1 MVKGLYDKDEE
12 LQLNAF
18 NLIKNQITTSTS
30 SMTSIPKPLKFL
42 RLHYDDLKNF
52 YQKNFEGEKS
62 IENQTLNSIE
72 KEKKF
77 KNCLSDLLA
86 VLVMVVN
93 TTEKNEN
100 VLYWVLKGNKK
111 NLTDWGLEFIRT
123 LSGNLGEEFN
133 RRIDEELPFEDLYE
147 YVSIIIPYLI
157 ETHSES
163 EAVDLLL
170 EVEKLENIMDF
181 VNSNNYKR
189 ICLYLM
195 TSSNYAADSDEMKQ
209 ILEIAFNIY
218 VKFKENTNALRVA
231 IKLNNM
237 VLIKQIFFNCE
248 NKVQQKQL
256 AFILAKQRVWIED
269 DEIYNDNE
277 IKEIISNLKLSE
289 YFKKLGKDLD
299 VTEPKH
305 PEDIFKSHLE
315 ENKALDGKLDS
326 YKMNMASS
334 IASSFINAG
343 FSNESLLGKK
353 DSDWFSRNKEE
364 GVLNLLAG
372 LGLVNMWDID
382 CGPNE
387 LEKYMGANEMDPNKR
402 AGYNIGLGIISSGVR
417 DENNLAFALLADQI
431 NDKK

>member
-1 MVKGLYDKDEE
+1 MVAALYDSDPEI
-12 LQLNAF
+12 QINSF
-18 NLIKNQITTSTS
+18 NMIKSQVVNSTS

-42 RLHYDDLKNF
+42 RLHYDQLKSF
-52 YQKNFEGEKS
+52 YLSKY
-62 IENQTLNSIE
+62 ENSNSD
-72 KEKKF
+72 F
-77 KNCLSDLLA
+77 RFLLSDLLA
-86 VLVMVVN
+86 VLVMVVSN
-93 TTEKNEN
+93 TEDS
-100 VLYWVLKGNKK
+100 VLNWVLKGNKK
-111 NLTDWGLEFIRT
+111 NLCDWGLEFIRT
-123 LSGNLGEEFN
+123 LSGNIGEEFQK
-133 RRIDEELPFEDLYE
+133 RIDNEQPYEELYE
-147 YVSIIIPYLI
+147 YVAIIIPYLI

-170 EVEKLENIMDF
+170 EVEKLDTIMDF
-181 VNSNNYKR
+181 VNQTNYKR

-195 TSSNYAADSDEMKQ
+195 TSSNYAADSDEMKC

-218 VKFKENTNALRVA
+218 VKFKESPNALRVA
-231 IKLNNM
+231 IKLNNP
-237 VLIKQIFFNCE
+237 VLIKQVFFNCSD
-248 NKVQQKQL
+248 KIIQKQL

-269 DEIYNDNE
+269 EEIYNNDE
-277 IKEIISNLKLSE
+277 IKEIISNMKLSE
-289 YFKKLGKDLD
+289 YFKRLGKDLD

-315 ENKALDGKLDS
+315 ENKGSDAKLDS

-343 FSNESLLGKK
+343 FSTESLLSKK

-372 LGLVNMWDID
+372 LGLVNMWDIE

-417 DENNLAFALLADQI
+417 DENNLAFALLSNQI

>member
-1 MVKGLYDKDEE
+1 MVAALYDKDAEI
-12 LQLNAF
+12 QLNSF
-18 NLIKNQITTSTS
+18 NLIKSQVVNSTS

-42 RLHYDDLKNF
+42 RLHYEELKEF
-52 YQKNFEGEKS
+52 YVKNY
-62 IENQTLNSIE
+62 ENTN
-72 KEKKF
+72 KDF
-77 KNCLSDLLA
+77 KYHLSDLLA
-86 VLVMVVN
+86 VLVMVVSN
-93 TTEKNEN
+93 TEDT
-100 VLYWVLKGNKK
+100 VLYWVLKGNRK
-111 NLTDWGLEFIRT
+111 NLCDWGLEFIRT
-123 LSGNLGEEFN
+123 LSGNIGEEFN
-133 RRIDEELPFEDLYE
+133 KRIDEELPYEDLYE
-147 YVSIIIPYLI
+147 FVAIIIPYLI
-157 ETHSES
+157 NTHSES

-170 EVEKLENIMDF
+170 EVEKLETIMEF
-181 VNSNNYKR
+181 VNQNNYKR

-195 TSSNYAADSDEMKQ
+195 TSSNYAADSDEMKC

-218 VKFKENTNALRVA
+218 VKFKESTNALRVA

-237 VLIKQIFFNCE
+237 VLIKQVFFNCE
-248 NKVQQKQL
+248 NKTIQKQL

-269 DEIYNDNE
+269 QEIYNDNE
-277 IKEIISNLKLSE
+277 IQEIISNLKLSE

-299 VTEPKH
+299 VTDPKH

-315 ENKALDGKLDS
+315 ETKGSEAKLDS

-343 FSNESLLGKK
+343 FSTESLLSKK

-372 LGLVNMWDID
+372 LGLVNMWDIE

-387 LEKYMGANEMDPNKR
+387 LEKYMSSNEMDPNKR

-417 DENNLAFALLADQI
+417 DENNLAFALLSNQI

>member
-1 MVKGLYDKDEE
+1 MVEALFDKDSEI
-12 LQLNAF
+12 QLNSF
-18 NLIKNQITTSTS
+18 NLIKSQITTSTS

-42 RLHYDDLKNF
+42 RLHYDTLKEFYLKNYDNTTNEF
-52 YQKNFEGEKS
+52 RYN
-62 IENQTLNSIE
+62 
-72 KEKKF
+72 
-77 KNCLSDLLA
+77 LSDLLA
-86 VLVMVVN
+86 VLVMVVSN
-93 TTEKNEN
+93 TEDTL
-100 VLYWVLKGNKK
+100 LYWVLKGNRK
-111 NLTDWGLEFIRT
+111 NLCDWGLEFIRT
-123 LSGNLGEEFN
+123 LSGNIGEEFN
-133 RRIDEELPFEDLYE
+133 KRIDQELPYEELYE
-147 YVSIIIPYLI
+147 FVAIIIPYLI
-157 ETHSES
+157 NMHSES

-170 EVEKLENIMDF
+170 EVEKLETIMDF
-181 VNSNNYKR
+181 VNQNNYKR

-195 TSSNYAADSDEMKQ
+195 TSSNYAADSDEMKC

-218 VKFKENTNALRVA
+218 VKFKESTNALRVA
-231 IKLNNM
+231 MKLNNM
-237 VLIKQIFFNCE
+237 VLIKQVFFNCE
-248 NKVQQKQL
+248 DKIIQKQL

-277 IKEIISNLKLSE
+277 LKEIISNLKLSE

-299 VTEPKH
+299 VTDPKH

-315 ENKALDGKLDS
+315 ENKSSDAKLDS

-343 FSNESLLGKK
+343 FSTESLLSKK

-372 LGLVNMWDID
+372 LGLVNMWDIE

-387 LEKYMGANEMDPNKR
+387 LEKYMASNEMDPNKR

-417 DENNLAFALLADQI
+417 DENNLAFALLSNQL

>member
-1 MVKGLYDKDEE
+1 MVAAIYDKDPDI
-12 LQLNAF
+12 QLNSF
-18 NLIKNQITTSTS
+18 NLIKSQITTSTS

-42 RLHYDDLKNF
+42 RLHYDTLKEF
-52 YQKNFEGEKS
+52 YMKNY
-62 IENQTLNSIE
+62 ENTINE
-72 KEKKF
+72 F
-77 KNCLSDLLA
+77 KYHLSDLLA
-86 VLVMVVN
+86 VLVMVVSN
-93 TTEKNEN
+93 TEDT
-100 VLYWVLKGNKK
+100 VLNWVLKGNRK
-111 NLTDWGLEFIRT
+111 NLCDWGLEFIRT
-123 LSGNLGEEFN
+123 LSGNIGEEFN
-133 RRIDEELPFEDLYE
+133 KRIDQELPYEELYE
-147 YVSIIIPYLI
+147 FVAIIIPYLI
-157 ETHSES
+157 NMHSES

-170 EVEKLENIMDF
+170 EVEKLETIMDF
-181 VNSNNYKR
+181 VNQNNYKR

-195 TSSNYAADSDEMKQ
+195 TSSNYAADSDEMKC

-218 VKFKENTNALRVA
+218 VKFKESINALRVA
-231 IKLNNM
+231 MKLNNM
-237 VLIKQIFFNCE
+237 VLIKQVFFNCDDR
-248 NKVQQKQL
+248 VIQKQL

-269 DEIYNDNE
+269 DEIYNDNDL
-277 IKEIISNLKLSE
+277 KEIISNLKLSE

-299 VTEPKH
+299 VTDPKH

-315 ENKALDGKLDS
+315 ENKSSDAKLDS

-343 FSNESLLGKK
+343 FSTECLLSKK

-372 LGLVNMWDID
+372 LGLVNMWDIE

-387 LEKYMGANEMDPNKR
+387 LEKYMASNEMDPNKR

-417 DENNLAFALLADQI
+417 DENNLAFALLSNQL

>member
-1 MVKGLYDKDEE
+1 MVLALYDKDPEI
-12 LQLNAF
+12 QLNSF
-18 NLIKNQITTSTS
+18 NLIKSQVTNSTS

-42 RLHYDDLKNF
+42 RLHYDELKEF
-52 YQKNFEGEKS
+52 YMKNYDQQ
-62 IENQTLNSIE
+62 QTNNTKITE
-72 KEKKF
+72 F
-77 KNCLSDLLA
+77 KYNLSDLLA
-86 VLVMVVN
+86 VLVMVVSN
-93 TTEKNEN
+93 TEDT
-100 VLYWVLKGNKK
+100 VLYWVLKGNRK
-111 NLTDWGLEFIRT
+111 NLCDWGLEFIRT

-133 RRIDEELPFEDLYE
+133 KRIDQELPYEDLYE
-147 YVSIIIPYLI
+147 FVNIIIPYLI

-163 EAVDLLL
+163 ECVDLLL
-170 EVEKLENIMDF
+170 EVEKLEMIMDF
-181 VNSNNYKR
+181 VNQNNYKR

-195 TSSNYAADSDEMKQ
+195 TSSNYAADSDEMKC

-218 VKFKENTNALRVA
+218 IKFKESTNALRVA
-231 IKLNNM
+231 MKLNNM
-237 VLIKQIFFNCE
+237 VLIKQVFFNCE
-248 NKVQQKQL
+248 NKTIQKQL

-269 DEIYNDNE
+269 DEIYNDQE
-277 IKEIISNLKLSE
+277 IQEIISNLKLSE
-289 YFKKLGKDLD
+289 YFKRLGKDLD
-299 VTEPKH
+299 VLDPKH

-315 ENKALDGKLDS
+315 ETKGEAKLDS

-343 FSNESLLGKK
+343 FSTESLLSKK

-372 LGLVNMWDID
+372 LGLVNMWDIE

-387 LEKYMGANEMDPNKR
+387 LEKYMSSNEMDPNKR

-417 DENNLAFALLADQI
+417 DENNLAYALLSNQI